1 MRFHDT
7 TIAGVVRVELEP
19 RVDARGSFSR
29 VFDLKEIQ
37 DRYPAMRIVQV
48 NRSLTRERGTIR
60 GFHHQRAPKSEEKI
74 VQCLQG
80 RILDVALDILP
91 GSPTYRQWVAAELSG
106 ENQELLIVPKHCA
119 HAFQALSDDC
129 VVEYFVSEY
138 YAPEAEEGFRWDDP
152 AFGIPWPI
160 PEPTLSPKD
169 ERWPLVAS

>member
-1 MRFHDT
+1 MKFHDT
-7 TIAGVVRVELEP
+7 AIAGVVRVELEP

-37 DRYPAMRIVQV
+37 DRYPALQIVQV

-60 GFHHQRAPKSEEKI
+60 GFHHQRAPSSEEKI

-80 RILDVALDILP
+80 KILDVAVDIEP
-91 GSPTYRQWVAAELSG
+91 GSPTYRRWVAVELSG

-119 HAFQALSDDC
+119 HAFQALSADC

-138 YAPEAEEGFRWDDP
+138 YTPEAEEGFLWNDP
-152 AFGIPWPI
+152 AFGVRWPI
-160 PEPTLSPKD
+160 REPALSPKD
-169 ERWPLVAS
+169 ERWPLLAS